1 MRVVVLLG
9 VAFLEYLP
17 VSLGFYVVNS
27 ARHGLHLSP
36 ASPRARE
43 REARALTSA
52 GSPSS
57 IRSTESQSPPRKT
70 MRSEER
76 RVGKEGVS
84 TGRSRWRA
92 VHSKNKVKSS
102 NEKQM

>member
-43 REARALTSA
+43 RAAARAAMPSNTGTSA
-52 GSPSS
+52 PGSADALSMRAWRPSRTLCAAAS
-57 IRSTESQSPPRKT
+57 RSLEAPTRAAFAATSSGEI
-70 MRSEER
+70 
-76 RVGKEGVS
+76 
-84 TGRSRWRA
+84 GR
-92 VHSKNKVKSS
+92 
-102 NEKQM
+102 